1 MKLSVSKAQMD
12 FLNSIGIEDREY
24 TREEI
29 ESLVEGPI
37 YDCLMEKGWK
47 PGKDFEE
54 TNEVGDLCESIITE
68 LTRDRS

>member
-1 MKLSVSKAQMD
+1 MKLSVSKAQME

-29 ESLVEGPI
+29 EALVEGPI
-37 YDCLMEKGWK
+37 YDCLMENGWK

-54 TNEVGDLCESIITE
+54 TNEVGDLCESIITA
-68 LTRDRS
+68 LTRDR